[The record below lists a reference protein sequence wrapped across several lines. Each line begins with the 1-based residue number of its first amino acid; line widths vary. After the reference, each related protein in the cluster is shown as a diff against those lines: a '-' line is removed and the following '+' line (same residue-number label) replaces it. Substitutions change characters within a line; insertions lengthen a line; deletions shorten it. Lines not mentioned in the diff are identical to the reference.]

1 MLADSPEFLQMLGG
15 ARQGHPVAMRKLLST
30 YEPHLRK
37 MAKSRERS
45 MPDGMRPSDLVQDTL
60 ERVVRFLKSFH
71 GETDLALRKWLG
83 RILRSVLAQ
92 RVRAARRLCRDQK
105 QRALLLAQEQEKQE
119 TLLRP
124 SQAIHAQQQWHA
136 VLRTLHGL
144 PPAQRDVLRRF
155 LRGESVAA
163 ISQAMGKTPAAISC
177 LLQRGGQRLQTQLG
191 HSGPLDPWFAM
202 VRDLLASAP

>member
-1 MLADSPEFLQMLGG
+1 MLVESPEFLQMLVG
-15 ARQGHPVAMRKLLST
+15 AREGHPVAMRKLLST

-37 MAKSRERS
+37 MATARRRNL
-45 MPDGMRPSDLVQDTL
+45 PDGMRPSDLVQDTL
-60 ERVVRFLKSFH
+60 ERVVRFLKDFH
-71 GETDLALRKWLG
+71 GEEDLALRKWLG

-92 RVRAARRLCRDQK
+92 RLRAASRLCRAQTHK
-105 QRALLLAQEQEKQE
+105 AQLLAQEKEKQE
-119 TLLRP
+119 TILRP

-155 LRGESVAA
+155 LRGESVAT
-163 ISQAMGKTPAAISC
+163 ISQSMGKTPAAISC

-191 HSGPLDPWFAM
+191 HRGPLDPWFAM